1 MTSWTSCCNLESNR
15 PSWLVNKSPA
25 TYLYDVIVGTPLGDI
40 DQTLW
45 WLIDAL
51 LSSHSSR
58 FLHEVCKSLLCRRG
72 YVFGFDTFSVCFSCY
87 SCWGSKDSGM
97 EKRIELEK
105 RGKNPADVSIFYIF
119 VVIVRILKVSS
130 FIVHVLKTF
139 FTCIVPVSSKIV
151 KYLTFD

>member
-1 MTSWTSCCNLESNR
+1 MLKIVLTSWTSCRNLESNR
-15 PSWLVNKSPA
+15 LPWLVNNSPA
-25 TYLYDVIVGTPLGDI
+25 TYITDVIVGTPLGDI

-58 FLHEVCKSLLCRRG
+58 FLLEVCKSLLCRRG
-72 YVFGFDTFSVCFSCY
+72 YVFGFWAFSVWISSYFGWKC
-87 SCWGSKDSGM
+87 KDTGM

-105 RGKNPADVSIFYIF
+105 RGKNPADVSIFHIF
-119 VVIVRILKVSS
+119 VVIVRIFKVSS

-139 FTCIVPVSSKIV
+139 SLLS
-151 KYLTFD
+151 